1 MISMMFYR
9 PFLFFFYFLLQFS
22 IVSEVRGHSCNVPW
36 KKSTVSSCG
45 WRGGDSRQV
54 QENVGHLNIFKTCQH
69 IYFGVIINI
78 DDGDDF
84 KCAVIEEMSVE
95 KKEKPKQ
102 FKMSANKYHE
112 NNLFDFEKERLMFG
126 VFEFITAT
134 KTHALNMCFKFNGPK
149 HFENVTPHEHTVMY
163 FVVNIE
169 YCLVLNWKCAVIV
182 AMSLVNNNMCCGK
195 SEVSGTGHFT
205 KFNRMFNRYHLVQSL
220 GSMYCVWNK
229 PFNLQNDCDAR
240 SVLSK
245 GNQEHISTDAKL
257 AYICTSFFYS
267 YNTSSWHD

>member
-1 MISMMFYR
+1 
-9 PFLFFFYFLLQFS
+9 
-22 IVSEVRGHSCNVPW
+22 
-36 KKSTVSSCG
+36 
-45 WRGGDSRQV
+45 
-54 QENVGHLNIFKTCQH
+54 VGHLNIFKTCQH

-169 YCLVLNWKCAVIV
+169 YCLVLN
-182 AMSLVNNNMCCGK
+182 
-195 SEVSGTGHFT
+195 
-205 KFNRMFNRYHLVQSL
+205 
-220 GSMYCVWNK
+220 
-229 PFNLQNDCDAR
+229 
-240 SVLSK
+240 
-245 GNQEHISTDAKL
+245 
-257 AYICTSFFYS
+257 
-267 YNTSSWHD
+267 